1 MNLKINAMIY
11 FRFYEERRI
20 EINLP
25 LRSDRC
31 WWWHLQRV
39 FFRRTFRK
47 FPKELVKNNL
57 SRAEEIWH
65 RIFLSLLAYV
75 RIGHAWRISLQG
87 CSFRPVVHRIPSRS
101 SSKRCD
107 ERVKIARN
115 TLEGSA
121 IFPLPLLPG
130 EIGRKRIKFGFLGF
144 WIWPGEHVIPS
155 LRTVKIVTPC
165 WLGARPNAHNPRQR
179 RLNSKR
185 KSQGSMLIWMID
197 EARTNR
203 ILCLAW
209 YRSRYSRF
217 QVRGTLL
224 SKVKLR
230 SVESM

>member
-1 MNLKINAMIY
+1 MNLKINDILS
-11 FRFYEERRI
+11 FLRRGKDR
-20 EINLP
+20 NKPP

-31 WWWHLQRV
+31 WSWHLQRV
-39 FFRRTFRK
+39 FLRRTFRK

-65 RIFLSLLAYV
+65 KIFLSLLAYV

-101 SSKRCD
+101 PSKRCD

-115 TLEGSA
+115 TLEESA

-155 LRTVKIVTPC
+155 LRTVKTVTPC

-179 RLNSKR
+179 GLNRKERVKGRCWFGWSMRHVPTASFASRDNDLDTRVSK
-185 KSQGSMLIWMID
+185 SEELYWV
-197 EARTNR
+197 N
-203 ILCLAW
+203 
-209 YRSRYSRF
+209 
-217 QVRGTLL
+217 
-224 SKVKLR
+224 
-230 SVESM
+230 

>member
-1 MNLKINAMIY
+1 MNLKINDILS
-11 FRFYEERRI
+11 FLRRGKDR
-20 EINLP
+20 NKPP

-31 WWWHLQRV
+31 WSWHLQRV

-65 RIFLSLLAYV
+65 RIFLSLLAYI

-87 CSFRPVVHRIPSRS
+87 CSFRPVVHRIPSKGRRPKDVTSAWRS
-101 SSKRCD
+101 REIPSRG
-107 ERVKIARN
+107 VP
-115 TLEGSA
+115 
-121 IFPLPLLPG
+121 FFLPLLPG

-155 LRTVKIVTPC
+155 LRTVKTVTPC

-179 RLNSKR
+179 GLNPKR
-185 KSQGSMLIWMID
+185 TSQGSMLIWMID

-209 YRSRYSRF
+209 
-217 QVRGTLL
+217 
-224 SKVKLR
+224 
-230 SVESM
+230 

>member
-25 LRSDRC
+25 FGRIDAD
-31 WWWHLQRV
+31 HDI
-39 FFRRTFRK
+39 FRECFSGEHFENFQK
-47 FPKELVKNNL
+47 NL
-57 SRAEEIWH
+57 SKITYLAQKRFGTGFFWACSRTYESDTPDV
-65 RIFLSLLAYV
+65 SLCKDA
-75 RIGHAWRISLQG
+75 R
-87 CSFRPVVHRIPSRS
+87 FRPVVHRIPSRS
-101 SSKRCD
+101 PSKRCD

-121 IFPLPLLPG
+121 IFPLPFLPG

-155 LRTVKIVTPC
+155 LRTVKTVTPC

-179 RLNSKR
+179 GLNPKR

-197 EARTNR
+197 EARTKR

-209 YRSRYSRF
+209 
-217 QVRGTLL
+217 
-224 SKVKLR
+224 
-230 SVESM
+230 